1 MTGLALLAW
10 TLLLAGIPAL
20 VRTVDGRFCGDRLGK
35 LAAAAVSA
43 LVLFAALLGLAAAGA
58 PLPRPAPAS
67 FGANGDGVPVLA
79 LLCFAYWI
87 ALYVAWVAAARLKK
101 RRRRARLSR

>member
-1 MTGLALLAW
+1 M
-10 TLLLAGIPAL
+10 
-20 VRTVDGRFCGDRLGK
+20 DGRFCGDRLGK

-67 FGANGDGVPVLA
+67 FGANGDGVRVLV

-101 RRRRARLSR
+101 LRRPERLSR

>member
-1 MTGLALLAW
+1 MVMLW
-10 TLLLAGIPAL
+10 VPLLAGIPAL

-67 FGANGDGVPVLA
+67 FGANGDGVRVLA

-101 RRRRARLSR
+101 LRRPARLSR